1 MPVKTTYPGVY
12 IQEVPSGVHTITGVS
27 TSIAAF
33 LGRAS
38 KGPINKAV
46 RIQSL
51 ADYARQFGDPHSKSD
66 LADSVRLF
74 FGNGGTDSYVIRLAK
89 GAKKAG
95 VTLKSLG
102 GDDVLEATAKAE
114 GTWGNTVRLQV
125 DYDSANP
132 NETFNLYVILEEGGQ
147 AVTTES
153 HLGLTM
159 DPDSP
164 RFAPTFVT
172 QSSDLID
179 LELTST
185 LGPVTDATKPI
196 NDITKSFAGFSQSR
210 RPLGTTAAEV
220 RTTFDDLVNPSG
232 TSKPAKLSISVNDK
246 DSVTV
251 DLSPWNITGST
262 TLTDLETHLESVI
275 NPALQTID
283 PGLSVDCELT
293 KVGSGGNAF
302 YLLFIQADTTVP
314 ACEPWA
320 SVRVSRASKDDIT
333 AALMLG
339 IDQGG
344 MEFVR
349 WSDFR
354 PAPTASVL
362 KLGTIPSIASPIS
375 APEDL
380 TENLD
385 EIALLN
391 QSDITQITIDSK
403 PVMLNTTDYDLVT
416 VTVGTPL
423 WYQSAVD
430 PASPTAHEDNDGV
443 REKLKI
449 MANAINADTE
459 LNYRAKAWGYQFS
472 LMATSGTINKTP
484 ASIATDDAAFDADEI
499 QLNVRQYTLGSSGT
513 GSFSTPGQSGDDGSA
528 PTVSEY
534 LGDQDKQTG
543 FYALDSVDLFNLM
556 VLPGDVEVKE
566 ADFQKIVGPA
576 SNYCAEQRAFL
587 IIDSPASWVEDD
599 RPKVVQ
605 DTSKVNDLRALV
617 NKTNSA
623 VFYPHLKYASG
634 SLTKKIGPA
643 GAIAGLM
650 ARIDAT
656 RGVWKA
662 PAGIEADLRNIL
674 GLDLKLTDM
683 ENGVLNQLGVNC
695 LRTFPSGFVCWGS
708 RTMAGSDDLGSEWKY
723 IPIRRFALFLEES
736 LFRGTKWIVF
746 EPNDEPLWAKIR
758 QNINAFM
765 MGLFRQGAFQG
776 STPDKAFYVKC
787 DAETTTQAD
796 RNLGIVNIEVGFA
809 PLKPAEFVVIKIQQ
823 MAGDL

>member
-1 MPVKTTYPGVY
+1 MVQVSYPGVY
-12 IQEVPSGVHTITGVS
+12 IKEVPSGVHTITGVS

-51 ADYARQFGDPHSKSD
+51 ADYARKFGDPHPKSD
-66 LADSVRLF
+66 MADSIRLF

-95 VTLKSLG
+95 VTVKSLG

-125 DYDSANP
+125 DYNTANP
-132 NETFNLYVILEEGGQ
+132 NETFNLYVIMEEGGK

-153 HLGLTM
+153 HFGLTM
-159 DPDSP
+159 DPNSP

-179 LELTST
+179 LELSSA
-185 LGPVTDATKPI
+185 LGPVSDPTKPI
-196 NDITKSFAGFSQSR
+196 NDIAKSFAGFSQSR

-220 RTTFDDLVNPSG
+220 RTTIDGLVNPSG
-232 TSKPAKLSISVNDK
+232 SPVPAKFAIRVNDK
-246 DSVTV
+246 DPVTV
-251 DLSPWNITGST
+251 NLSPWTITGST
-262 TLTDLETHLESVI
+262 SLTDLETHLESII

-283 PGLSVDCELT
+283 PGLKVDCEFI
-293 KVGSGGNAF
+293 KVGTGGGKF
-302 YLLFIQADTTVP
+302 YLLFIQADT
-314 ACEPWA
+314 AEAGCDPWA
-320 SVRVSRASKDDIT
+320 SVRIARASKDDIS

-354 PAPTASVL
+354 PAPTGSIL
-362 KLGTIPSIASPIS
+362 KLGKIPTLASPIS
-375 APEDL
+375 DPEEF

-385 EIALLN
+385 EIAFLD
-391 QSDITQITIDSK
+391 QTDIIKITIDGTD
-403 PVMLNTTDYDLVT
+403 VMLNTADYDLVT
-416 VTVGTPL
+416 VPPGTAK
-423 WYQSAVD
+423 WYESAVD
-430 PASPTAHEDNDGV
+430 PANITAHGDNDGV

-449 MANAINADTE
+449 MVNAINADTT
-459 LNYRAKAWGYQFS
+459 LSYRAKSWGYQ
-472 LMATSGTINKTP
+472 LAILATTGTINQTP
-484 ASIATDDAAFDADEI
+484 TSIATNDTAFDADEM
-499 QLNVRQYTLGSSGT
+499 QLNVRLYTLGSSGT
-513 GSFSTPGQSGDDGSA
+513 GSFSTPGQSGDDGDA

-534 LGDQDKQTG
+534 LGEQDKQTG

-556 VLPGDVEVKE
+556 VLPGDQEVTE
-566 ADFQKIVGPA
+566 ADFGKIVGPA
-576 SNYCAEQRAFL
+576 SNYCAESRAFL
-587 IIDSPASWVEDD
+587 IIDSPASWVKKG
-599 RPKVVQ
+599 RPEAVQ

-617 NKTNSA
+617 NKTNSG

-634 SLTKKIGPA
+634 SLTKTIGPS

-650 ARIDAT
+650 ARTDAT

-674 GLDLKLTDM
+674 GFNLKLTDM
-683 ENGVLNQLGVNC
+683 ENGVLNKLGVNC
-695 LRTFPSGFVCWGS
+695 LRSFPSGFVCWGS

-776 STPDKAFYVKC
+776 ATPDKAFYVKC

>member
-1 MPVKTTYPGVY
+1 MTQVSYPGVY

-51 ADYARQFGDPHSKSD
+51 ADYARQFGDPHPKSD
-66 LADSVRLF
+66 LAESVRLF

-89 GAKKAG
+89 GAKKAK

-102 GDDVLEATAKAE
+102 GDDALEVAAKAE

-125 DYDSANP
+125 DYDTANP
-132 NETFNLYVILEEGGQ
+132 NETFNLYVILEEGGK

-159 DPDSP
+159 DPNSP

-179 LELTST
+179 LELSST
-185 LGPVTDATKPI
+185 LGPVSDSSKPI
-196 NDITKSFAGFSQSR
+196 NDISKSFAGFSQSR
-210 RPLGTTAAEV
+210 RPLGTSVAEV
-220 RTTFDDLVNPSG
+220 RTTIDDLVNPGGS
-232 TSKPAKLSISVNDK
+232 SAPAKITISVNDK
-246 DSVTV
+246 DPVTV
-251 DLSPWNITGST
+251 DLSPWTISGST
-262 TLTDLETHLESVI
+262 SLTDLETHLESVI

-283 PGLSVDCELT
+283 PGLSVDCKFT
-293 KVGSGGNAF
+293 KVGTGGNAF
-302 YLLFIQADTTVP
+302 YLLFIQAENVAGCDP
-314 ACEPWA
+314 CA
-320 SVRVSRASKDDIT
+320 SVRVSRAAKDDVT

-344 MEFVR
+344 LEFVR

-354 PAPTASVL
+354 PAPTGSVL
-362 KLGTIPSIASPIS
+362 KLGTIPSISSPIS
-375 APEDL
+375 APKDL
-380 TENLD
+380 TDILD
-385 EIALLN
+385 EIAILN
-391 QSDITQITIDSK
+391 QSDITKITIDGTD
-403 PVMLNTTDYDLVT
+403 VMLNTADYNLVT
-416 VTVGTPL
+416 VTTGTPL

-430 PASPTAHEDNDGV
+430 SASPTAHEDNDGV

-449 MANAINADTE
+449 IANAINADTT
-459 LNYRAKAWGYQFS
+459 LSYRAKTWGYQ
-472 LMATSGTINKTP
+472 LAILATSGTVNKTP
-484 ASIATDDAAFDADEI
+484 SSIATDDTAFDAGEV

-513 GSFSTPGQSGDDGSA
+513 GSFSTPGQSGADGSA
-528 PTVSEY
+528 PTVTEY
-534 LGDQDKQTG
+534 LGNQDAQTG

-556 VLPGDVEVKE
+556 VLPGDQEVTE
-566 ADFQKIVGPA
+566 ADFDKIVGPA
-576 SNYCAEQRAFL
+576 SNYCSENRAFL
-587 IIDSPASWVEDD
+587 LIDSPASWINKN
-599 RPKVVQ
+599 RPEVVQ
-605 DTSKVNDLRALV
+605 DTSKVNDLRSLV

-623 VFYPHLKYASG
+623 VFFPHLKYASG
-634 SLTKKIGPA
+634 SLTKTIGPS
-643 GAIAGLM
+643 GAVAGLM
-650 ARIDAT
+650 ARIDST

-683 ENGVLNQLGVNC
+683 ENGVLNKLGVNC
-695 LRTFPSGFVCWGS
+695 LRSFPSGFVCWGS

-723 IPIRRFALFLEES
+723 IPIRRFVLFLEES
-736 LFRGTKWIVF
+736 LFRGTKWVVF

-787 DAETTTQAD
+787 DGDTTTQAD

-823 MAGDL
+823 IAGDL